1 MESRKI
7 VLKYWEVMNSNDFTA
22 ASKLLSE
29 DFECHWPQS
38 SEILKGRENFVQI
51 NSNYPAQGRWKFK
64 INQIVA
70 EGNRVVTDV
79 CVTDGKMLT
88 RAITFSIVEEGFIKK
103 QVEYWPD
110 NYLPPAWRKKWV
122 VVNK

>member
-7 VLKYWEVMNSNDFTA
+7 VSKYWEVMNSNDFTA

-38 SEILKGRENFVQI
+38 LEIIKGREKFIQI
-51 NSNYPAQGRWKFK
+51 NSTYPAQGRWKFK
-64 INQIVA
+64 INQMVV

-79 CVTDGKMLT
+79 SVTDGKMLA
-88 RAITFSIVEEGFIKK
+88 RAITFSTVEGEFIKK

-110 NYLPPAWRKKWV
+110 NYPPPAWRKKWV
-122 VVNK
+122 DVNK